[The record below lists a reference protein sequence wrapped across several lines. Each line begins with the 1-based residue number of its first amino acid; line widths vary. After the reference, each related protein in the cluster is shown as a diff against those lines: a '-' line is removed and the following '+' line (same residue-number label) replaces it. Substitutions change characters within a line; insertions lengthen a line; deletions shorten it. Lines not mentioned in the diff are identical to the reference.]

1 MAHTIQ
7 SPSFYA
13 RLRLALRLLG
23 DADAAARALAAL
35 DGTTTTGSAMEAART
50 PATHQT
56 VDTQAAK
63 TASKGGAGLPATGT
77 ATGTEA
83 GAIAGHPA
91 ATTTGGSGV
100 ASVEPPERAHAS
112 GLMVLGLLQRE
123 GRLVDFLQEDV
134 AAHSDADIGAAARV
148 VHAGCRKALAQYVT
162 LEAALPGAEGEAV
175 TLPSGYDVQRVQ
187 ITGNVSGQ
195 PPFRGTLRH
204 HGWVAAEVRL
214 PTLSKAIDARVI
226 APAEVEL

>member
-1 MAHTIQ
+1 MAHTTQ

-35 DGTTTTGSAMEAART
+35 DGTTTTGAAMEAART
-50 PATHQT
+50 PATNQT

-63 TASKGGAGLPATGT
+63 VASKGGAGLPATGT
-77 ATGTEA
+77 AAGT
-83 GAIAGHPA
+83 A
-91 ATTTGGSGV
+91 AAATTGGSGV
-100 ASVEPPERAHAS
+100 AGAEPPERAHAS

-123 GRLVDFLQEDV
+123 GRLIDFLQEDV

-175 TLPSGYDVQRVQ
+175 TLSSGYDVQRVQ